1 MSLLQKLT
9 DINLI
14 GKLVFMMNTKTLHL
28 VILLGEVVA
37 KKRLGCHLQGIEL
50 WFTCVNMKL

>member
-1 MSLLQKLT
+1 MTLLQKLT

-37 KKRLGCHLQGIEL
+37 KKRLGCHLQGIE
-50 WFTCVNMKL
+50 MKL